1 MGQIKG
7 QKEWN
12 AHKQGKELTRKQA
25 ILALCY
31 ECNGFEES
39 AKPPCVAVSCPIW
52 PLRWKKRVASVKP
65 RKTSGFNIGQWN
77 ANKRKGVS

>member
-7 QKEWN
+7 QKEYI
-12 AHKQGKELTRKQA
+12 AHKAGKELTRKQA

-52 PLRWKKRVASVKP
+52 PLRWKKRVAVGKMHKNAILALAKH
-65 RKTSGFNIGQWN
+65 R
-77 ANKRKGVS
+77 ANKSKGGV